1 MLFKNFFLSEITV
14 KNDCERVFV
23 FLVPRR
29 TSQLLGTRPLA
40 SRPSAPKILQEQI
53 HEEGIWLK
61 SRLYLFKIKT
71 LVQDID
77 KSI

>member
-29 TSQLLGTRPLA
+29 TSLLLGTRPLA

-53 HEEGIWLK
+53 HEEGI
-61 SRLYLFKIKT
+61 
-71 LVQDID
+71 
-77 KSI
+77 